1 MLKDTNFFPK
11 QSLEIYEKLKNADE
25 NGQLDET
32 TAEIFSEANANNIN
46 LVTIWRCREYLC
58 KLSDEILK
66 ERPHLLCYRILIES
80 MRGNLKKCDL
90 LLQKYGPEFETLE
103 LTKLDRVALYRL
115 MAELVMPQYSNEDF
129 FIRARFLAKVASA
142 TGMSFN
148 SLVLT
153 ACRPNVFNGFRDFS
167 DICLEMENKRNEIQ
181 KGIELLY
188 GNVGKGVYE
197 VAHAEWCYEH
207 GDSFGALVEVAG
219 TIPILEHEKDT
230 RCLFA
235 AYVLQIRILVLN
247 GQTKAALSLFG
258 NIRNRMY
265 ETGSEEFEESLQA
278 VMCHYYCY
286 MGELAQVEKWLYSEA
301 PDENDDLCMMDMYS
315 YLIKM
320 RCYIQTGQYMMTVV
334 LGKKLLELLKPAYR
348 PHDKCECHILIA
360 MACYKAGDEQRA
372 IEEFEQALLIANE
385 YRYVRLFADEG
396 QMMLVLL
403 RVYKMNRK
411 DSPIDD
417 KYIREIQNNAMD
429 VAKRFP
435 MYLHTETQ
443 DEITLTKTEKRV
455 LELISEG
462 LSNEDIGK
470 ALDKKEGTIKCHTAN
485 IYKKFGVANRQ
496 QAINFAKDNGIIS

>member
-11 QSLEIYEKLKNADE
+11 QSLEIYEKLKTADE
-25 NGQLDET
+25 NGQLDD
-32 TAEIFSEANANNIN
+32 AVAGIFTEENANNIN

-58 KLSDEILK
+58 KLSDEII
-66 ERPHLLCYRILIES
+66 EARPHLLSYRILIES

-90 LLQKYGPEFETLE
+90 LLQKYGPEFEKLD
-103 LTKLDRVALYRL
+103 LAKLDRVGIYRV
-115 MAELVMPQYSNEDF
+115 MNELVMPQYSNEDF
-129 FIRARFLAKVASA
+129 LNRARFLATVASL
-142 TGMSFN
+142 TGMSFD

-153 ACRPNVFNGFRDFS
+153 ACRPSVFNGFRDFS
-167 DICLEMENKRNEIQ
+167 DICIDMEKRKIELQ

-188 GNVGKGVYE
+188 GSSGKGVYE

-219 TIPILEHEKDT
+219 TIPVLEHEKDT

-247 GQTKAALSLFG
+247 GQTKAALSLFR

-265 ETGSEEFEESLQA
+265 ETGSEEFEESLLA

-286 MGELAQVEKWLYSEA
+286 VGELAQVENWLYNEA
-301 PDENDDLCMMDMYS
+301 PDENDDLCMMDTYS

-320 RCYIQTGQYMMTVV
+320 RCYIQIGQYMMTIV
-334 LGKKLLELLKPAYR
+334 LGKKMLELLKPANR
-348 PHDKCECHILIA
+348 PHDKCECHMLIA
-360 MACYKAGDEQRA
+360 MACYEAGDEQRA
-372 IEEFEQALLIANE
+372 MEELEQALLIASE

-403 RVYKMNRK
+403 RVYKMNHK

-417 KYIREIQNNAMD
+417 KYIREIHNIAMD

-435 MYLHTETQ
+435 MYLHTETNN
-443 DEITLTKTEKRV
+443 EIALTKTEKRV
-455 LELISEG
+455 LELMSDG

-470 ALDKKEGTIKCHTAN
+470 ELDKKEGTIKCHTAN

>member
-11 QSLEIYEKLKNADE
+11 QSLEIYEKLKTADE
-25 NGQLDET
+25 NGQLDEKA
-32 TAEIFSEANANNIN
+32 AEIFTEANAVNIN
-46 LVTIWRCREYLC
+46 MVTIWRCREFLC
-58 KLSDEILK
+58 KLSDDIIE
-66 ERPHLLCYRILIES
+66 EWPHLLCYRILIEA

-90 LLQKYGPEFETLE
+90 LLQKFGPEFERLE
-103 LTKLDRVALYRL
+103 LATLDKVAIFRV
-115 MAELVMPQYSNEDF
+115 MTELVMPQYSNEDF
-129 FIRARFLAKVASA
+129 LNRARFLAMVASA
-142 TGMSFN
+142 TGMSFD

-153 ACRPNVFNGFRDFS
+153 ACRPSVFNGFRDFS
-167 DICLEMENKRNEIQ
+167 DICLDMESREIVLQ

-188 GNVGKGVYE
+188 GSSGKGVYE
-197 VAHAEWCYEH
+197 VAHAEWCYEQ

-219 TIPILEHEKDT
+219 TIPVLEHEEDI
-230 RCLFA
+230 RCLFV

-247 GQTKAALSLFG
+247 GQTKAGLSLFR
-258 NIRNRMY
+258 NIRDRMY

-286 MGELAQVEKWLYSEA
+286 IGDLARVEKWLYSEA
-301 PDENDDLCMMDMYS
+301 PDENHDLCMMDIYS

-334 LGKKLLELLKPAYR
+334 LGKKLLEILKPSYR
-348 PHDKCECHILIA
+348 PHDKCECHMLIA

-372 IEEFEQALLIANE
+372 MEEFEQALLIANP

-403 RVYKMNRK
+403 RVYKMKNK
-411 DSPIDD
+411 DSLIDN
-417 KYIREIQNNAMD
+417 KYIREIRNNATD

-435 MYLHTETQ
+435 MYLNTETK

-455 LELISEG
+455 LELMSDG
-462 LSNEDIGK
+462 LSNADI
-470 ALDKKEGTIKCHTAN
+470 ASQLNKKEGTIKCHTAN
-485 IYKKFGVANRQ
+485 IYKKFGVENRQ
-496 QAINFAKDNGIIS
+496 QAINFAKDNGILS